1 MNRDSLAPGYELH
14 WYVIKDV
21 LGRGGFGITYLA
33 EDTHLNQLVAIKEF
47 LPVEMAVR
55 ESDSSI
61 HPLSEEY
68 QEQFQWGLE
77 RFMSEA
83 QTLAQFKH
91 PNIVRVFTVFPEN
104 NTAYMVMEYEN
115 GEGLQEILKQK
126 KTLPEKQ
133 LKEIVLPILDGLMQV
148 HTMEFIHRDI
158 KPANIFIREDGSPVL
173 LDFGSARHAL
183 GQKTKTLTSLV
194 SPGFAPFEQYVSKG
208 DKQGPWTDIYAL
220 GATLYRAALGRSP
233 AEAMD
238 RSEALLHTNRDSFVG
253 AAEIK
258 PEGYSTSFL
267 LAIDHALA
275 FKAEDRPSTIES
287 WRRELTS
294 DELTEDDIP
303 TVDASNTAETIK
315 LMMDT
320 DQFSGKLEHESPA
333 SSWISFNRMGVLFL
347 LSFIVIL
354 LIFAFKSPSKRQIE
368 NSLNETEP
376 LISLSEPLLEEI
388 DLNQDEVGILANQA
402 RADIA
407 ALRLSS
413 PDGNNALEKY
423 HQIMELYPDSPVA
436 KDIYNEVTDK
446 YIELSLHALKE
457 DDPNLARAYLDKA
470 QELNAAHPGIDV
482 VKNILDKAKALKND
496 NDAVLSSAD
505 RRQLES
511 IKKRLQKNPDDKNA
525 IRRLRNLV
533 SNYETKVKTAIAE
546 KDYERA
552 QVYIEEMLEIVPNNK
567 RLQETLDK
575 INKMK
580 KSKE

>member
-14 WYVIKDV
+14 WYVIRDV

-133 LKEIVLPILDGLMQV
+133 LKEIVLPILDGLTQV
-148 HTMEFIHRDI
+148 HAMEFIHRDI

-294 DELTEDDIP
+294 DELSEDDIP

-315 LMMDT
+315 IMMDT
-320 DQFSGKLEHESPA
+320 DQLSGKLEHASPA

-368 NSLNETEP
+368 NPLNETEP
-376 LISLSEPLLEEI
+376 LISLSEPLLDEI

-413 PDGNNALEKY
+413 SDGNNAIEKY
-423 HQIMELYPDSPVA
+423 HQIIELDPDSPVA
-436 KDIYNEVTDK
+436 KDIYDEVTDK